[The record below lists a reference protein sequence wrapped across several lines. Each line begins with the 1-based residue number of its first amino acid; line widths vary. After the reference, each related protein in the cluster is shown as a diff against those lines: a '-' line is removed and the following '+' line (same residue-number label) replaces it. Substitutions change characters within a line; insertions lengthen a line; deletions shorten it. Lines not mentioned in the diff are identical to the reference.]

1 MKDHVRF
8 VSWGYIL
15 AERDI
20 IHKVA
25 ISGVKGVAKSS
36 SKIASPLGVAW

>member
-20 IHKVA
+20 IRLRSAELKA
-25 ISGVKGVAKSS
+25 FAKSS